1 MCTYTTHLY
10 MNGYIYIYSIV
21 PTIPPLT
28 LSPKL
33 NAPPLFLMTPP
44 VQETGFSTSI
54 ANIDTET

>member
-1 MCTYTTHLY
+1 MDI
-10 MNGYIYIYSIV
+10 YIYIYSIV